1 MPRNVLRQFTGG
13 ISNEI
18 DPQNLRDDQ
27 GEEALDI
34 NLKGFALEPGD
45 GLEELTD
52 AGHYHYRGEWIRDSE
67 AVSFEESG
75 IGVVKTFDNK
85 RPQFE
90 EIVNDDANVSRN
102 LGPSLPPKSIITGSV
117 VSEGSRGLR
126 PAEGSHLLK
135 LKADKFGIVDTGD
148 KTLTPPYSDAPS
160 LEEHRAD
167 TNTTDKKIYYYSG
180 QPYWIDDST
189 SNWKVVTRQPGSS
202 PGEWTTNLVQSGNLT
217 HHSGGYL
224 FKENYFIC
232 WDAQN
237 IDTVQ
242 LSTSSMTVNS
252 FDTVDASQG
261 GNAGSDFGFTSGA
274 TGQEISSLDICNGV
288 ITFAQKIKTTNTTPS
303 AYSGSADERWI
314 LPPATDSILLLVR
327 DGQTDGEST
336 GNWDAG
342 SDDIEIWAKTGSNPP
357 EKQGGKATWQTPTVT
372 VKGGIDRQW
381 WRTTNVGLKWAA
393 SIVKAN
399 TWTKIKVGSS
409 KPQFYFINKS
419 NKVPTQTH
427 IDQITVDYNQNTRLV
442 VSIGKNGLPGSG
454 PESYGYYRVDPIY
467 TLKIPY
473 FDFEIKYTHSSMP
486 TSTGQYWASRYWYS
500 QWVNQGNALALNHK
514 RTFQYHYSQRTGRK
528 NIPNRYYAWSPSM
541 GSDWHTKF
549 TLTGSASVNRNN
561 IANSS
566 RHSTAR
572 ENVKTNIITGG
583 FESYIIRLCSYTP
596 GGSMTIQTGFAR
608 SKLWTKA
615 TISRSEQSITFAEAD
630 TKTFTVGDYIKV
642 QANGNRTLSW
652 NVSARKS
659 PGIVIQPSNG
669 NMNLLKKED
678 RDHKKDYFLAKIT
691 SISNSANKLYL
702 ERTDQTESNNPFVDE
717 ECYPV
722 INSIDPFNE
731 EGERPLART
740 QVYVFKDA
748 ADEDVLNG
756 SEREVLQTDLF
767 GHVLIGHRPPLEP
780 NNDTKQTI
788 EVRANSG
795 VEATNSDYKHTI
807 KWKDSTDGMLD
818 VRAVTTTSGSQPRI
832 FYVKGAE
839 GNQKLY
845 SQNGT
850 DSDVA
855 PSSSVFSNAGVYYLT
870 SDYLSVVDNDGVTV
884 YDPYYNIKY
893 SKNKPEQ
900 AVGLGLTGIVEDAL
914 HLIASSV
921 VFVFVKIKPD
931 AEATPKW
938 RLVKTGSTKP
948 ETSILSYDFVKP
960 LHFDGLKVWGIA
972 RTDNTSTSTEKYDV
986 HTAVPFFE
994 SDLKNTWINHSSSSN
1009 NISAWGQVIKTRE
1022 GEATDQGIPRYLS
1035 VEWKFDSGVFNSTGN
1050 PTIGL
1055 NHESNK
1061 MLGDQNEFTWYILD
1075 APATLQSGGVGSQIT
1090 NPKLEIKF
1098 KSKVIRNVAFF
1109 KTSETVLPSTGQTG
1123 ANNRISFTN
1132 YQEAGQNFYVLNDKA
1147 IPLKGGADATEI
1159 GYTLGNADAANN
1171 AFDASKV
1178 GISAFLVGA
1187 PNMFNPYGP
1196 NIDFYYRASFLD
1208 KWGNESAPSVASA
1221 EGIQPL
1227 DSADDCIQINFDE
1240 NFFHFDNTDIET
1252 IRVYRYGGD
1261 SSEWMFLRDIDM
1273 PDLTGFPLTLGS
1285 LTGSFA
1291 RVSSLSK
1298 FYNFK
1303 TFKDITKLRN
1313 FTNSNFDLTATG
1325 LGSSV
1330 TFTASTTN
1338 ETITTASP
1346 HGLVVGDQVRL
1357 SGTDLP
1363 APLVAGAV
1371 GTENNLYYVESQTA
1385 NNKITLSS
1393 TKSGNDVFTTSGSSL
1408 NPLVINDVGHGLTNN
1423 TVIHVTN
1430 IDGALPGGLAIDTNY
1445 YVINKAD
1452 DTFEVSTS
1460 EGGSAIIWLNNGT
1473 GTHSWHKP
1481 IVFSDA
1487 GTGTH
1492 SLRKYVAPS
1501 DMDGSWNII
1510 QLSENVSPSVAYTT
1524 TLSSEINETATT
1536 IALASTTNPS
1546 AWPTTGVVKIEEE
1559 YVSYTGISGTSLTGC
1574 ERAQYD
1580 SSASRHEA
1588 AKAVNVIEWVL
1599 EIEHRNQDTT
1609 TLETDIDT
1617 PYAATSGAI
1626 TIEVE
1631 DAALFQA
1638 SGRILIGNEIYDY
1651 TGRDLT
1657 STPNK
1662 LTGCTT
1668 NAAGSLP
1675 SKHNAGVTVFS
1686 YEENFTNQDVESMS
1700 IEINSFGYR
1709 DKARAPVTSLHYLQN
1724 DNYPPVGLTYNEEKK
1739 NFFETESSEDYYR
1752 YITAVGSM
1760 YFGALDANLQFSR
1773 YGTPEYWPLD
1783 AVVTL
1788 DSEIRAIMEHA
1799 GEGLVWTTNSLYR
1812 VRGTDP
1818 KAMIA
1823 FRVPDAHGI
1832 KEGDEQTVATFGGGV
1847 LWLTANDG
1855 IAYYQAGKVQYLTR
1869 DKHIIT
1875 NLVKPRALVAD
1886 GVYWLFQKPG
1896 NGTGFRLEITGG
1908 DLRLCKTSIEAYY
1921 AHYSKALG
1929 KAIVVTKDNQV
1940 SDSDSTFSVSEIGST
1955 KATNISWRSKKIDA
1969 GEPALAKALG
1979 SLAVVYEVLDSKSA
1993 VTLSDGIR
2001 GQSLAASL
2009 LGMNPDDLDAGDL
2022 AAAGADSEVDM
2033 YDVFINYGNAEQY
2046 FEIDIGGGNLS
2057 ETERKKIVMPLDFD
2071 TSTIKAG
2078 DRIWNEMLAD
2088 NTIVSSVTTSV
2099 VGGVTYPAL
2108 LLDKEPLRSG
2118 SGTIYWGN
2126 LPVVDVFLNND
2137 TTAAR
2142 TFVLPPSDRIEP
2154 LSADLY
2160 LNDLRRFRTISV
2172 KIQGNVRVQT
2182 LSIRHYPLQQYQAH
2196 TLTHS
2201 ADVFYKGNIDFRVML
2216 DGKLIYR
2223 KELTNPE
2230 GEFKEERVYLPAS
2243 SYGQRIH
2250 YMNESMSGTIESVQ
2264 FNGNMAA

>member
-135 LKADKFGIVDTGD
+135 LEGDKFGIVDTGD
-148 KTLTPPYSDAPS
+148 KDLTPPYSDAPS

-189 SNWKVVTRQPGSS
+189 SNWKVTTRQPDGS
-202 PGEWTTNLVQSGNLT
+202 GGWTTNLVQSGNLT

-232 WDAQN
+232 WDAQYL
-237 IDTVQ
+237 DTVQ

-252 FDTVDASQG
+252 FDTLDASQG
-261 GNAGSDFGFTSGA
+261 GNAGSDFGFTTGA

-314 LPPATDSILLLVR
+314 LPPARDSILLLVR
-327 DGQTDGEST
+327 DNFTDGESS
-336 GNWDAG
+336 GNWNAG
-342 SDDIEIWAKTGSNPP
+342 SDDIEIWSKSGSNPP
-357 EKQGGKATWQTPTVT
+357 EKQGGKASWQSTTIRARGGADDSFGRTVNQ
-372 VKGGIDRQW
+372 GI
-381 WRTTNVGLKWAA
+381 KWAA
-393 SIVKAN
+393 CLVKKD
-399 TWTKIKVGSS
+399 TWTKVKVGSN
-409 KPQFYFINKS
+409 KPQFFLINKKDKH
-419 NKVPTQTH
+419 NPTQSDVNN
-427 IDQITVDYNQNTRLV
+427 IS
-442 VSIGKNGLPGSG
+442 VSYTDNNKQVLSINNRGFPGG
-454 PESYGYYRVDPIY
+454 GAESYQYYTITPEYKLRVPAY
-467 TLKIPY
+467 
-473 FDFEIKYTHSSMP
+473 DFEITYTNNSIP
-486 TSTGQYWASRYWYS
+486 KTLGRYWPS
-500 QWVNQGNALALNHK
+500 QQAWRDYYVKGDVLALDA
-514 RTFQYHYSQRTGRK
+514 RTPFYYHYSRRTGKKRIQQRHYSWAPSIGGAWQDHHTITSSWAK
-528 NIPNRYYAWSPSM
+528 SDQSNIVK
-541 GSDWHTKF
+541 T
-549 TLTGSASVNRNN
+549 
-561 IANSS
+561 S
-566 RHSTAR
+566 RHSTSR
-572 ENVKTNIITGG
+572 SNVHQNKITGSYD
-583 FESYIIRLCSYTP
+583 SYIIRLCSYTP
-596 GGSMTIQTGFAR
+596 GGSMTLQTGFAR

-615 TISRSEQSITFAEAD
+615 TISRSEKSISFTGASD
-630 TKTFTVGDYIKV
+630 KTFTVGDYIKV

-652 NVSARKS
+652 NRTFRKNVSGRE
-659 PGIVIQPSNG
+659 IRPSHG
-669 NMNLLKKED
+669 NMNELPSSAES
-678 RDHKKDYFLAKIT
+678 HKADYFLARITRIDNSSNKI
-691 SISNSANKLYL
+691 YL
-702 ERTDQTESNNPFVDE
+702 HRTDQSLLGSDNPFIDE
-717 ECYPV
+717 ECYPI
-722 INSIDPFNE
+722 INSINPFDQE
-731 EGERPLART
+731 SASL
-740 QVYVFKDA
+740 YVFKDA
-748 ADEDVLNG
+748 TDEEVLDG

-767 GHVLIGHRPPLEP
+767 GHVLIGHRPPIEP
-780 NNDTKQTI
+780 NSNTKQTI

-795 VEATNSDYKHTI
+795 AEATNSDYKHTI

-818 VRAVTTTSGSQPRI
+818 VRAVTATSGSQPRI
-832 FYVKGAE
+832 FYVKGTE

-855 PSSSVFSNAGVYYLT
+855 PSSRVFSNAGVYYLT
-870 SDYLSVVDNDGVTV
+870 SDYLSVVDDNSITV
-884 YDPYYNIKY
+884 YDPYYNVKY
-893 SKNKPEQ
+893 TKAKPEQ
-900 AVGLGLTGIVEDAL
+900 AVGLGLTGLVEDAL

-931 AEATPKW
+931 AESTPKW

-960 LHFDGLKVWGIA
+960 LHFDGLKVWGIT
-972 RTDNTSTSTEKYDV
+972 RTASTEKYDV

-1035 VEWKFDSGVFNSTGN
+1035 VEWKFDSGVFNSTGD

-1055 NHESNK
+1055 NHEANK

-1090 NPKLEIKF
+1090 NPKIEVKF

-1147 IPLKGGADATEI
+1147 IPLKGGVDATEI

-1291 RVSSLSK
+1291 RVSALSK

-1303 TFKDITKLRN
+1303 TFKDITKLRS

-1325 LGSSV
+1325 ISAGQ
-1330 TFTASTTN
+1330 TFTTDFILNANNLTFGS
-1338 ETITTASP
+1338 A
-1346 HGLVVGDQVRL
+1346 HGLLAGNKVRL
-1357 SGTDLP
+1357 SGADLP
-1363 APLVAGAV
+1363 EPLVSGN
-1371 GTENNLYYVESQTA
+1371 EYYVKTKVSDTI
-1385 NNKITLSS
+1385 ITLSA
-1393 TKSGNDVFTTSGSSL
+1393 TATG
-1408 NPLVINDVGHGLTNN
+1408 
-1423 TVIHVTN
+1423 TVIALTD
-1430 IDGALPGGLAIDTNY
+1430 DGTTPHTLKKI
-1445 YVINKAD
+1445 
-1452 DTFEVSTS
+1452 TS
-1460 EGGSAIIWLNNGT
+1460 
-1473 GTHSWHKP
+1473 
-1481 IVFSDA
+1481 
-1487 GTGTH
+1487 
-1492 SLRKYVAPS
+1492 PS

-1546 AWPTTGVVKIEEE
+1546 AWPTAGVVKIEEE

-1617 PYAATSGAI
+1617 PYQTATGAI

-1657 STPNK
+1657 TTPNK

-1675 SKHNAGVTVFS
+1675 STHNAGVTVFS
-1686 YEENFTNQDVESMS
+1686 YEENFTDQDVESMS

-1818 KAMIA
+1818 KAMVA

-1832 KEGDEQTVATFGGGV
+1832 KDGDEQTVATFGGGV

-2022 AAAGADSEVDM
+2022 AAAGADAEVDM

-2088 NTIVSSVTTSV
+2088 NTIVSSVTTAV

-2201 ADVFYKGNIDFRVML
+2201 ADVFYKGDIDFRVML